1 MCIKC
6 SKGLIFMENFDWTKY
21 VTDFTKIAENNNKSK
36 EYIEK
41 NLKYSKNLY
50 DKKLPIIYDVK
61 HLSKLIGI
69 QETYFYQASNSQE
82 SYYRKFKIYRKDGR
96 TRTIHEPLPNL
107 KTIQKWI
114 LENILYQVDVS
125 RFAKAYIK
133 ETSIKDNV
141 RFHIN
146 QKKILK
152 LDIKNFFPSI
162 KGAQIYKV
170 FLELGYT
177 AELTKMFTDLSLIYN
192 RLPQGAP
199 TSAYLSNLSLLNF
212 DIIVSSYCTSKKIRY
227 TRYADDMTFS
237 GDFNVGELIELVKK
251 ELAKNNLFLNER
263 KTRVL
268 RKNTRQL
275 VTGITVN
282 EKLQVSRPYRKK
294 IRLEMYYIQ
303 KHGIT
308 SHLKRIKYEGLGS
321 DYTKSLLGK
330 IKYCLYINPKDS
342 EMEKYK
348 EYLDEQRNILFNI

>member
-212 DIIVSSYCTSKKIRY
+212 DNIV
-227 TRYADDMTFS
+227 
-237 GDFNVGELIELVKK
+237 NV
-251 ELAKNNLFLNER
+251 
-263 KTRVL
+263 
-268 RKNTRQL
+268 
-275 VTGITVN
+275 
-282 EKLQVSRPYRKK
+282 Y
-294 IRLEMYYIQ
+294 
-303 KHGIT
+303 
-308 SHLKRIKYEGLGS
+308 
-321 DYTKSLLGK
+321 
-330 IKYCLYINPKDS
+330 
-342 EMEKYK
+342 
-348 EYLDEQRNILFNI
+348 